1 MINSTHSKHQQSA
14 NTTSEST
21 SKEASKS
28 SSKKSTKKAA
38 KPKRH
43 FYTKNL
49 GKHLSDDQLETIN
62 KKLKKSPLTMDML
75 LSEYGRMYYRCY
87 SENNHKTH
95 PWNANS
101 TICDEQ
107 LNDSNHDDNGFYN
120 FCIWCIDNYYEIDG
134 EPTMHLDKDIRVKGN
149 KMYSPDTCY
158 FVPPCINTMFSG
170 SYKRADNDLPKGV
183 IYSERTGKYK
193 PQVSN
198 IDGKK
203 LTNLGWYE
211 TPEEAQK
218 VYADHRRCLIIAT
231 ADKYKD
237 LIPDYVYKA
246 IINYPIEITD

>member
-1 MINSTHSKHQQSA
+1 MINSTHSKHQYST

-21 SKEASKS
+21 SKEASNKA
-28 SSKKSTKKAA
+28 SKKTTKKAV
-38 KPKRH
+38 KPRK

-49 GKHLSDDQLETIN
+49 GKHFSSDQLEILN

-75 LSEYGRMYYRCY
+75 FSAYRRMYYRCY
-87 SENNHKTH
+87 RENNHQSH
-95 PWNANS
+95 PWNTNS
-101 TICDEQ
+101 TICAEQ

-120 FCIWCIDNYYEIDG
+120 FCIQYIDHYYEIEG
-134 EPTMHLDKDIRVKGN
+134 EGSMHLDKDILVKNNRV
-149 KMYSPDTCY
+149 YSPSTCCI
-158 FVPPCINTMFSG
+158 VPPKINDMFGG
-170 SYKRADNDLPKGV
+170 SSKKADNGLPKGV
-183 IYSERTGKYK
+183 SYSEKTGKYK
-193 PQVSN
+193 PQISN
-198 IDGKK
+198 IDGKQ
-203 LTNLGWYE
+203 LTNIGWYE